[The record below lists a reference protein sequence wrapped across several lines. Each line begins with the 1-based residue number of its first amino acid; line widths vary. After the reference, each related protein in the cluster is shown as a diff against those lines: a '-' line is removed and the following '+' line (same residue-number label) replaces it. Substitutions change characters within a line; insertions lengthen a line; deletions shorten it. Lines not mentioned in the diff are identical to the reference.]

1 MTDLPMEDAITR
13 AERAEQRGYLLLF
26 LPALLLVGLFLG
38 LPLGLLAF
46 QSLREGDA
54 FSLVHYARIFEEPIY
69 WRTYADTLRVS
80 LWVTLLA
87 IALGFPLAY
96 AAAIASRGWSTLIL
110 ALVMLPFWTS
120 VLVRTYAWLVVLQR
134 KGIVNSTLI
143 ALGIIEQPLSL
154 SHNYT
159 AVLIGMVHV
168 MVPFMVFPLYAA
180 ISKIPAELLQAG
192 HSLGGGAFHV
202 FRRVLLPLALPGLFA
217 GSVLVFIL
225 CLGFYLTPELLGG
238 GKTIMV
244 SSLVQRN
251 VELYLQFGA
260 ASAVAMML
268 LMIVM
273 LIFWG
278 VDRILPVEKIVGM
291 R

>member
-1 MTDLPMEDAITR
+1 MSDIPIEKALAR
-13 AERAEQRGYLLLF
+13 AERAEQRAYLLLF
-26 LPALLLVGLFLG
+26 LPALLLVVLFLG
-38 LPLGLLAF
+38 VPLGLLAL
-46 QSLREGDA
+46 QSFREGDN
-54 FSLVHYARIFEEPIY
+54 FTLIHYARIIEEPIY
-69 WRTYADTLRVS
+69 WRTYYDTLEVS
-80 LWVTLLA
+80 VIVTLLS
-87 IALGFPLAY
+87 IVMGFPLAY
-96 AAAIASRGWSTLIL
+96 AAAVAPKRISALIL

-134 KGIVNSTLI
+134 KGIINSVLLDIGLI
-143 ALGIIEQPLSL
+143 EKPLSL

-180 ISKIPAELLQAG
+180 ISKIPHEILQAG
-192 HSLGGGAFHV
+192 HSLGGGAMYV
-202 FRRVLLPLALPGLFA
+202 FRRVLMPLALPGLLA

-260 ASAVAMML
+260 ASAVAMVL

-273 LIFWG
+273 IIFWT
-278 VDRILPVEKIVGM
+278 VDRVLPVEKIVGM